1 MRQTRPERLPQT
13 PMTTFSKPVILCIA
27 LAACGGGGDDK
38 SASVD
43 LFGKKPVPPGD
54 LAKVKAGMT
63 QDEVKKLLPAAKK
76 TPNHS
81 GSPSLTIP
89 SGYANVDYRIG
100 FYSDKDEVADVS
112 VHVPKDLGK
121 QLEKAWGPP
130 SESGPMGTRWVNED
144 DGYEVRANE
153 MGRKTWVDFRPFTPL
168 TSEFFGKEPAPL
180 GVLSKVKL
188 GMTYEEIA
196 AVAPGF
202 EKAGAPRGNGSYIA
216 HDPGVKDVSIEID
229 YDQDNKAEGFVIKL
243 PERGPDLVVKAW
255 GARPGTTRGHGGPM
269 HCWDMK
275 DGNKIELTGTELR
288 YTTPERSV
296 CELKQ

>member
-1 MRQTRPERLPQT
+1 
-13 PMTTFSKPVILCIA
+13 MTTLSKPVILCIA
-27 LAACGGGGDDK
+27 LAACGGGDSDK

-63 QDEVKKLLPAAKK
+63 QEEVKKLLPAAKK

-100 FYSDKDEVADVS
+100 FYGDKDEVADVS

-168 TSEFFGKEPAPL
+168 TPEFFGKEPAPI
-180 GVLSKVKL
+180 GILSKVKL

-196 AVAPGF
+196 AAAPGF
-202 EKAGAPRGNGSYIA
+202 EKAGAPRGNGSFIP
-216 HDPGVKDVSIEID
+216 HDAGPKDVSIKINYNQE
-229 YDQDNKAEGFVIKL
+229 NKAEEFTVEL
-243 PERGPDLVVKAW
+243 PEKRADMVVKAW
-255 GARPGTTRGHGGPM
+255 GARPHTTRGTGSPM
-269 HCWDMK
+269 HCWDTK
-275 DGNKIELTGTELR
+275 DGVRIELSDNRLR
-288 YTTPERSV
+288 YTTPEHSF
-296 CELKQ
+296 CEPAK